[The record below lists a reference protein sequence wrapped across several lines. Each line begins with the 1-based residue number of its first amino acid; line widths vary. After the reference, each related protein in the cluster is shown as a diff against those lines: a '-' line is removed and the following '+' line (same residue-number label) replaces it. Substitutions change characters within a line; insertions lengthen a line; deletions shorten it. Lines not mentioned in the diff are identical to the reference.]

1 MTYYQII
8 SYPLFLIGGL
18 EIFLGLLLLRNNP
31 RNSPVNRSVAVFAF
45 FSAAYALCTAIMY
58 LRAHLGLPYDFFA
71 RANWIGWFTLSAGLQ
86 FIYFMKDE
94 ASRTARRIGYILYP
108 YWFVIFCISI
118 STELIELNNYALYP
132 YVDQAGP
139 LGKPV
144 RLTGLMT
151 IIWVMIAIYRL
162 RKQVTGLKR
171 AQLNYFAYGVLIFAA
186 GGGIMAGLMPL
197 ISNSGFE
204 PGLGSFFSLPWV
216 LLTFYAITRYRL
228 FDIRFFLSRAVTIVL
243 LSVLFSAI
251 QIGIF
256 SLLEPVLGPIPA
268 LMISLPLIAAIFFGT
283 PFSRVVQAR
292 IQDLIVRGKY
302 DYQRVLKESTK
313 AVVTLLHLED
323 ILEHL
328 SDAVRTSLGV
338 KNTHLFLQMDNGL
351 FVARRQPGDDRHPV
365 FITFDDVLLHVA
377 CHAGRAVLREE
388 VGMRTDDEQYLGLAS
403 FMSEHK
409 AEIIIPMLCK
419 GNLHGILMLGEK
431 GNREPYMQSDIDLLE
446 TLAAHAAVAI
456 ENARLYDE
464 ARHAQESMQASEARF
479 RSLVETTSDWVW
491 EMDASALYTYVS
503 PKVSDILGYA
513 PEEVMGKTP
522 FSLMPRED
530 ASKATETFAS
540 VSAHHEP
547 FRNFVNTFLHKE
559 GRLVAVETNGVPVI
573 DQQGRLLGYR
583 GIDRDVTERNKLEGQ
598 LRYAQKMEAIG
609 KLAGGVAH
617 DFNNILTAIV
627 GYGNLLHMKM
637 DKDDPLRPN
646 VDQIL
651 AATERA
657 ANLTHSL
664 LSFGKK
670 RETARAAMDLNEVVR
685 QTEKFLRGFLR
696 DDILMRLRFFP
707 DRLSVMGDAVQ
718 LERVIMNLVKN
729 ARDAMPHGGMLT
741 VTTGPAELDAEFIKM
756 HGYGRAGTFASLTVE
771 DAGIGMDQ
779 GTIKKVFEP
788 FFTTKGVGKGTG
800 FGLSIVYGI
809 VKEHEGYITVTSEP
823 GQGTIFTVYLPLE
836 SQPAETVMPPAPTP
850 VVDGYETVLVADD
863 DEAARGFMATVLKGF
878 GYTVLQAVDGADAVK
893 KFKEA
898 NGGVQALILDVIM
911 PTMSGREACDAIR
924 KQRPD
929 VRVLFTS
936 GYSEDV
942 IIQKKMLAEGQ
953 NFIMKPVSPKDLL
966 QRLRAVL
973 EQKPLPTS
981 P

>member
-1 MTYYQII
+1 MQ
-8 SYPLFLIGGL
+8 S
-18 EIFLGLLLLRNNP
+18 
-31 RNSPVNRSVAVFAF
+31 
-45 FSAAYALCTAIMY
+45 
-58 LRAHLGLPYDFFA
+58 
-71 RANWIGWFTLSAGLQ
+71 
-86 FIYFMKDE
+86 
-94 ASRTARRIGYILYP
+94 
-108 YWFVIFCISI
+108 
-118 STELIELNNYALYP
+118 
-132 YVDQAGP
+132 
-139 LGKPV
+139 
-144 RLTGLMT
+144 
-151 IIWVMIAIYRL
+151 
-162 RKQVTGLKR
+162 
-171 AQLNYFAYGVLIFAA
+171 
-186 GGGIMAGLMPL
+186 
-197 ISNSGFE
+197 
-204 PGLGSFFSLPWV
+204 
-216 LLTFYAITRYRL
+216 
-228 FDIRFFLSRAVTIVL
+228 
-243 LSVLFSAI
+243 
-251 QIGIF
+251 
-256 SLLEPVLGPIPA
+256 
-268 LMISLPLIAAIFFGT
+268 
-283 PFSRVVQAR
+283 R

-313 AVVTLLHLED
+313 AIVTLLHLDD

-328 SDAVRTSLGV
+328 ADSVHRSLGV
-338 KNTHLFLQMDNGL
+338 RSTHLFLQMDNGRY
-351 FVARRQPGDDRHPV
+351 VARRHSGDLQHPI
-365 FITFDDVLLHVA
+365 FITLDDAPLH
-377 CHAGRAVLREE
+377 AVRRTGQALLREE
-388 VGMRTDDEQYLGLAS
+388 IRIRADDDHYHGLAS
-403 FMSEHK
+403 FMSEYD

-419 GNLHGILMLGEK
+419 GSLHGILMLGEK
-431 GNREPYMQSDIDLLE
+431 SNREPYMQSDIDLLE
-446 TLAAHAAVAI
+446 ALSAHAAVAI

-530 ASKATETFAS
+530 ALKAAELFAS
-540 VSAHHEP
+540 VSARQEP
-547 FRNFVNTFLHKE
+547 FRNFVSTFLHKE

-573 DQQGRLLGYR
+573 DQEGRLQGYR

-637 DKDDPLRPN
+637 DKSDPLRAN

-670 RETARAAMDLNEVVR
+670 RETARTAIDLNEVVR
-685 QTEKFLRGFLR
+685 QSEKFLRGLLR
-696 DDILMRLRFFP
+696 DNILMRLRFHP
-707 DRLSVMGDAVQ
+707 DGLSVMGDAVQ

-741 VTTGPAELDAEFIKM
+741 VATGLAELDGEFIKR

-771 DAGIGMDQ
+771 DAGIGMDP
-779 GTIKKVFEP
+779 GTIKKIFEP
-788 FFTTKGVGKGTG
+788 FYTTKGVGKGTG

-809 VKEHEGYITVTSEP
+809 VKEHEGYITVESEP
-823 GQGTIFTVYLPLE
+823 GEGTIFTVYLPLE
-836 SQPAETVMPPAPTP
+836 SQPVVAAKTARPAMAIK
-850 VVDGYETVLVADD
+850 GCETVLIADD
-863 DEAARGFMATVLKGF
+863 DEAARGFMAAALQGF

-898 NGGVQALILDVIM
+898 NGRVQALVLDVIM
-911 PTMSGREACDAIR
+911 PAMNGREACDAIR
-924 KQRPD
+924 KLRPD

-942 IIQKKMLAEGQ
+942 VKQKKMLADGQ
-953 NFIMKPVSPKDLL
+953 HFIMKPVSPQDLL
-966 QRLRAVL
+966 RRLREIL
-973 EQKPLPTS
+973 EQKS
-981 P
+981 DRASG